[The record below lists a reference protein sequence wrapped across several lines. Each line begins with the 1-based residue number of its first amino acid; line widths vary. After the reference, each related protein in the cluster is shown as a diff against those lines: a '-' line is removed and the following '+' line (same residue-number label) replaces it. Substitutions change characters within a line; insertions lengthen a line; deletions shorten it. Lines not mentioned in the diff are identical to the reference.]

1 MVLIV
6 IGQGYLA
13 VRVHSETK
21 IHVMWWGDLLTA
33 TFSCSNR
40 WTIDGTEY
48 LQEYNETI
56 LLASMDKRGITLIL
70 Y

>member
-1 MVLIV
+1 MALIV

-13 VRVHSETK
+13 AHVHSETK
-21 IHVMWWGDLLTA
+21 IQVTWQGHLLTV
-33 TFSCSNR
+33 TFSCSNP
-40 WTIDGTEY
+40 WTIDETEY

-56 LLASMDKRGITLIL
+56 LLVSMDKRGITLIL